1 MAVEKGK
8 VLAAIETK
16 FKGKS
21 LTKNFKENIAAKWAE
36 KIEKD
41 EDIDGYIDDREDL
54 ILEASAEADRRA
66 VAAAKKAKE
75 EAAEA
80 VNPEKKDEKK
90 AEEVKVDENTP
101 DWAKKLIDQNKSLAE
116 RLEKFEAAGKAKTI
130 AEKFASDDRVK
141 NIPEF
146 IRKGYVPESD
156 DDYETK
162 VTELSEAYKTFA
174 DQNKLKVYANDK
186 PNGSTGKTTAATV
199 KDEATDDEVKEL
211 LNDLK

>member
-41 EDIDGYIDDREDL
+41 DEIDAYIEDREDL

-80 VNPEKKDEKK
+80 VNPEKEKK
-90 AEEVKVDENTP
+90 PEEVKVDDDTP
-101 DWAKKLIDQNKSLAE
+101 AWAKALIDQNKALSDKINA
-116 RLEKFEAAGKAKTI
+116 FEQAGKAKTI

-141 NIPEF
+141 GIPEF
-146 IRKGYVPESD
+146 IRKGYTPASD

-162 VTELSEAYKTFA
+162 VTELSEAYKTFV
-174 DQNKLKVYANDK
+174 DQNKLQSYANDK
-186 PNGSTGKTTAATV
+186 PNGSTDKTTAATV

>member
-41 EDIDGYIDDREDL
+41 DDIDGYIEDREDL

-90 AEEVKVDENTP
+90 PTEVKVDDSTP
-101 DWAKKLIDQNKSLAE
+101 EWAKALIEQNKALSDKINA
-116 RLEKFEAAGKAKTI
+116 FEQAGKAKAI
-130 AEKFASDDRVK
+130 EDKFISDERLKHVPK
-141 NIPEF
+141 YA
-146 IRKGYVPESD
+146 RK
-156 DDYETK
+156 
-162 VTELSEAYKTFA
+162 
-174 DQNKLKVYANDK
+174 
-186 PNGSTGKTTAATV
+186 
-199 KDEATDDEVKEL
+199 
-211 LNDLK
+211 